1 MISEIMTVVVVLVL
15 IPLSLILVSVVF
27 LVGLAALALGTS
39 REQDGRTT
47 SRR

>member
-1 MISEIMTVVVVLVL
+1 MVVLA
-15 IPLSLILVSVVF
+15 I
-27 LVGLAALALGTS
+27 AALALLIVSAVVLVTLAVLALTTS

>member
-1 MISEIMTVVVVLVL
+1 MTVLVVFAL
-15 IPLSLILVSVVF
+15 IPLSLVLVSLVV
-27 LVGLAALALGTS
+27 LAALAALALTTS